1 MLRSIYRVGTVLFSF
16 ALALVFV
23 MAGSELHAQAAEP
36 ATQVKQVSTSTEPTA
51 GGYVLSYSDNEA
63 TRSATATLKIGTKYT
78 LALRS
83 PDVLVIKDGQ
93 DKTIESLASYKQQ
106 LEQRYPE
113 VAVGAWILA
122 TDHEATITISQKPT
136 ATGLYGEEKSAPQVR
151 HGTTAWPITVS
162 TGALAGAVAG
172 CGASAEIGC
181 IEGVAPERSVRCGW
195 RNRYRSVGLQ
205 RQVVNCN
212 HKPSFAL

>member
-136 ATGLYGEEKSAPQVR
+136 ATGLYGEEKISAPSKAWYNCMAN
-151 HGTTAWPITVS
+151 HG
-162 TGALAGAVAG
+162 
-172 CGASAEIGC
+172 
-181 IEGVAPERSVRCGW
+181 IEGGIGRCCGRMWRVSRNWLHRRRSPRAVCSVRLAESLQECGTAEA
-195 RNRYRSVGLQ
+195 SGELQ
-205 RQVVNCN
+205 
-212 HKPSFAL
+212 S